1 MNILKKYFVFAVIF
15 LGGFNI
21 THANL
26 EITEVMYDPQ
36 GANTSHQWIE
46 VYNNGVDSIDLSNW
60 FVTDHDTSW
69 HFRTIS
75 SDSSTILNSNSYA
88 IIAKTSNLADFKNKN
103 PNLDGQILKA
113 NVTLGAESGR
123 IGLSSDKKNIISEV
137 SYSGVMDN
145 GNSLQK
151 IDNEWK
157 ESSPTPGSN
166 NIQSD
171 NNTTEN
177 ISNNNNNNTNTGTN
191 ITTTNSSSSSSSA
204 SKIST
209 TNVGDYKITTK
220 IISPK
225 IVTAGLPFYVS
236 SIASTSKKDTL
247 ISGRYVWNFGDG
259 TSFELKSQQELEHIY
274 NYPGEYVLSLSFFNN
289 YFEKIPSSTSR
300 LTIKVISADI
310 VIISVGQG
318 SDPFIEINNKSN
330 NEIDTSGFIIKGVI
344 HNFTIPVG
352 TIILPGHKLKFSSKI
367 TSFTN
372 DDIQSII
379 VTNQTGEIVTSYPQK
394 ELPIYKN
401 NISNSDSSNNT
412 QYSSNKKNNIP
423 NSDSSV
429 INLNDLVAQAGNL
442 ENPVN
447 PKSVYI
453 WFGLFGIIAIGIAVI
468 FITRRKIIETPDYLE
483 KEIRA
488 EDMTIIE

>member
-1 MNILKKYFVFAVIF
+1 MNILKKYFVFVVIF
-15 LGGFNI
+15 LGSFNVA
-21 THANL
+21 HANL

-46 VYNNGVDSIDLSNW
+46 VYNNGSDSIDLTNW
-60 FVTDHDTSW
+60 SITDYDTSW
-69 HFRTIS
+69 HFRSIS
-75 SDSSTILNSNSYA
+75 SDNSTILNSKSYA
-88 IIAKTSNLADFKNKN
+88 IIAKTSNLTDFKSKN
-103 PNLDGQILKA
+103 PNLGGQILKA
-113 NVTLGAESGR
+113 NVTLGAESGH

-137 SYSGVMDN
+137 SYSGAMDN

-166 NIQSD
+166 NIQSN

-177 ISNNNNNNTNTGTN
+177 ISNNNNTNANTNIITTN
-191 ITTTNSSSSSSSA
+191 ISSSNSST
-204 SKIST
+204 SKISS
-209 TNVGDYKITTK
+209 TNIGDYKVTAK

-236 SIASTSKKDTL
+236 SLLTTNKKETL

-259 TSFELKSQQELEHIY
+259 TSSELKSQQELEHIY

-300 LTIKVISADI
+300 VTIKVISADI
-310 VIISVGQG
+310 VVSSVGQG

-367 TSFTN
+367 TNFTN

-379 VTNQTGEIVTSYPQK
+379 VTNQTGEILTSYPQK
-394 ELPIYKN
+394 ELPISKN
-401 NISNSDSSNNT
+401 NISSSNSSESI
-412 QYSSNKKNNIP
+412 QYSSNKKNNTP

-429 INLNDLVAQAGNL
+429 INLNDLAAQAGNL
-442 ENPVN
+442 ESPVN
-447 PKSVYI
+447 PKSVYV

-468 FITRRKIIETPDYLE
+468 FITRKKNIITPDYLE

>member
-1 MNILKKYFVFAVIF
+1 
-15 LGGFNI
+15 
-21 THANL
+21 
-26 EITEVMYDPQ
+26 
-36 GANTSHQWIE
+36 
-46 VYNNGVDSIDLSNW
+46 
-60 FVTDHDTSW
+60 
-69 HFRTIS
+69 
-75 SDSSTILNSNSYA
+75 
-88 IIAKTSNLADFKNKN
+88 
-103 PNLDGQILKA
+103 
-113 NVTLGAESGR
+113 
-123 IGLSSDKKNIISEV
+123 
-137 SYSGVMDN
+137 MDN

-157 ESSPTPGSN
+157 ESAPTPGSN

-171 NNTTEN
+171 NNATEN
-177 ISNNNNNNTNTGTN
+177 ISNNDTNTSTN
-191 ITTTNSSSSSSSA
+191 INTNSSSSSSST
-204 SKIST
+204 SKISN
-209 TNVGDYKITTK
+209 TNIGDYKITAK

-225 IVTAGLPFYVS
+225 IVTVGLPFYVS
-236 SIASTSKKDTL
+236 SLSTTNKKETL

-259 TSFELKSQQELEHIY
+259 TSSELKSQQELEHIY

-300 LTIKVISADI
+300 VTIKVISADI
-310 VIISVGQG
+310 VISSVGKET
-318 SDPFIEINNKSN
+318 DPFIEINNKSN

-344 HNFTIPVG
+344 HNFTIPIG

-379 VTNQTGEIVTSYPQK
+379 VTNQTGEIITSYPQK
-394 ELPIYKN
+394 ELPILKN
-401 NISNSDSSNNT
+401 NISNFDSSNPIK
-412 QYSSNKKNNIP
+412 YSSNQKNNTP

-429 INLNDLVAQAGNL
+429 INLNDLAAQAGNL
-442 ENPVN
+442 ESPVN

-468 FITRRKIIETPDYLE
+468 FITRKKNITTPDYLE

>member
-1 MNILKKYFVFAVIF
+1 MNILKKYFVFVVIF
-15 LGGFNI
+15 LGSFNVA
-21 THANL
+21 HANL

-46 VYNNGVDSIDLSNW
+46 VYNNGSDSIDLTNW
-60 FVTDHDTSW
+60 FITDYDTSW
-69 HFRTIS
+69 HFRSIS
-75 SDSSTILNSNSYA
+75 SDNSTILNSKSYA
-88 IIAKTSNLADFKNKN
+88 IIAKTSNLTDFKSKN
-103 PNLDGQILKA
+103 PNLIGQILKA
-113 NVTLGAESGR
+113 NVTLGAENGH

-137 SYSGVMDN
+137 SYSGAMDN

-157 ESSPTPGSN
+157 ESAPTPGSN

-171 NNTTEN
+171 NNATEN
-177 ISNNNNNNTNTGTN
+177 ISNNDTNTSTN
-191 ITTTNSSSSSSSA
+191 INTNSSSSSSST
-204 SKIST
+204 SKISN
-209 TNVGDYKITTK
+209 TNIGDYKITAK

-225 IVTAGLPFYVS
+225 IVTVGLPFYVS
-236 SIASTSKKDTL
+236 SLSTTNKKETL

-259 TSFELKSQQELEHIY
+259 TSSELKSQQELEHIY

-300 LTIKVISADI
+300 VTIKVISADI
-310 VIISVGQG
+310 VISSVGKET
-318 SDPFIEINNKSN
+318 DPFIEINNKSN

-344 HNFTIPVG
+344 HNFTIPIG

-379 VTNQTGEIVTSYPQK
+379 VTNQTGEIITSYPQK
-394 ELPIYKN
+394 ELPILKN
-401 NISNSDSSNNT
+401 NISNFDSSNPIK
-412 QYSSNKKNNIP
+412 YSSNQKNNTP

-429 INLNDLVAQAGNL
+429 INLNDLAAQAGNL
-442 ENPVN
+442 ESPVN

-468 FITRRKIIETPDYLE
+468 FITRKKNITTPDYLE

>member
-21 THANL
+21 AHANL

-46 VYNNGVDSIDLSNW
+46 VYNDGLDSIDLINW
-60 FVTDHDTSW
+60 SITDYDTSW
-69 HFRTIS
+69 HFRSIS
-75 SDSSTILNSNSYA
+75 SDNSTILNSKSYA
-88 IIAKTSNLADFKNKN
+88 IIAKTSNLTDFKSKN
-103 PNLDGQILKA
+103 PNLGGQILKA
-113 NVTLGAESGR
+113 NVTLGAESGH

-137 SYSGVMDN
+137 FYSGTMDN

-157 ESSPTPGSN
+157 EFVPTPGSN
-166 NIQSD
+166 NIQS
-171 NNTTEN
+171 EN
-177 ISNNNNNNTNTGTN
+177 IATEPIVNNNNNT
-191 ITTTNSSSSSSSA
+191 TTSISSSINSSGSTSTSKVSNIESA
-204 SKIST
+204 E
-209 TNVGDYKITTK
+209 YKITTK

-225 IVTAGLPFYVS
+225 IVTVGLPFYIS
-236 SIASTSKKDTL
+236 SLSTTNKKETL

-259 TSFELKSQQELEHIY
+259 TSSELKSLQELEHIY

-300 LTIKVISADI
+300 VIIKVISADI
-310 VIISVGQG
+310 VISSVGQG
-318 SDPFIEINNKSN
+318 PDPFVEFENKSN
-330 NEIDTSGFIIKGVI
+330 NEIDTSGFIVKGVT

-352 TIILPGHKLKFSSKI
+352 TIILPSHKLKFSSKI

-372 DDIQSII
+372 DDISSII
-379 VTNQTGEIVTSYPQK
+379 VTNQTGDIITSYPQK
-394 ELPIYKN
+394 ELPIFKN
-401 NISNSDSSNNT
+401 NISNSGSSDNIK
-412 QYSSNKKNNIP
+412 YSSNKKNNTL
-423 NSDSSV
+423 NSDSSI
-429 INLNDLVAQAGNL
+429 INLNDLAAQAGNL
-442 ENPVN
+442 EDPIS
-447 PKSVYI
+447 PKSVYV

-468 FITRRKIIETPDYLE
+468 FITRKKVATPDYLE